1 MNVFSKDIRFN
12 TAMHDFGWIINH
24 HSVSAISKSKNSVS
38 LRFKSRIADD
48 FEASLAE
55 ISHYKNDNIQW
66 YCGSNIAMR
75 YATYFQRV
83 QRGIAR

>member
-1 MNVFSKDIRFN
+1 MNVFNKMIRCKVPVLQGNLSSKTRFN
-12 TAMHDFGWIINH
+12 YST
-24 HSVSAISKSKNSVS
+24 S

>member
-12 TAMHDFGWIINH
+12 NAMHDFGWLCNH
-24 HSVSAISKSKNSVS
+24 SSIGAMSKSACKT

-48 FEASLAE
+48 FEVSMDD
-55 ISHYKNDNIQW
+55 ITHYKNDNIQW
-66 YCGSNIAMR
+66 YCGSDIAMR

-83 QRGIAR
+83 QRGITR